1 MLTRI
6 WNRRFIAL
14 IGFALPVVIVLTG
27 FINFGS
33 VLDSLSDYID
43 VRNKEVFVVM
53 LLIVAWCLIKYNG
66 YDFIDNLVGKL
77 AGLFALGVLFFP
89 NNADGWQSVVHFV
102 SATGLFLVFA
112 FMCLFLFTKTKD
124 SPPNNIWH
132 TIKSFRF
139 GILRSDEPGMELK
152 KKRNK
157 VYVAC
162 GVAMLVSMLVTV
174 LYNLLWQDTA
184 MSVIKPVLTLE
195 WLMIW
200 AFAFSWMV
208 KGQIILGDRRVRV
221 EI

>member
-1 MLTRI
+1 MLSRI

-14 IGFALPVVIVLTG
+14 VGFALPVVIVLSG

-33 VLDSLSDYID
+33 VLDSLSDYFD
-43 VRNKEVFVVM
+43 VRSREVFVVM
-53 LLIVAWCLIKYNG
+53 LLIVAWCLFKYNG

-77 AGLFALGVLFFP
+77 AGLCALGVLFFP
-89 NNADGWQSVVHFV
+89 NNAGGWQSVLHFV

-112 FMCLFLFTKTKD
+112 FICLFLFTKTKD
-124 SPPNNIWH
+124 SPPNNLWH

-139 GILRSDEPGMELK
+139 GIIRSNEPGMEFK

-162 GVAMLVSMLVTV
+162 GVALLVNMLITV
-174 LYNLLWQDTA
+174 LYNLFWQDTGI
-184 MSVIKPVLTLE
+184 SVIKPVLVLE

-200 AFAFSWMV
+200 TFAFSWLV
-208 KGQIILGDRRVRV
+208 KGQIILSDKRVLV
-221 EI
+221 EV